1 MVERSR
7 RQQIVQAARALLEQ
21 GGASAVT
28 MRAVADRLGIRAPSL
43 YKHFPDKEALEMAVI
58 STGFAEQ
65 AEAFAALEGAEDPL
79 TALVRAY
86 RAWAL
91 EHPHLYRL
99 MTARPFRRDLV
110 GENDQR
116 AVALMLKVFGGD
128 QDRARAVWAFAHGM
142 VSLELA
148 DRFPGADLSAAWDV
162 GLAALRSPDRTGHE
176 GHPAG

>member
-91 EHPHLYRL
+91 EHP
-99 MTARPFRRDLV
+99 
-110 GENDQR
+110 G
-116 AVALMLKVFGGD
+116 
-128 QDRARAVWAFAHGM
+128 
-142 VSLELA
+142 
-148 DRFPGADLSAAWDV
+148 
-162 GLAALRSPDRTGHE
+162 
-176 GHPAG
+176 